1 MENEARVLAFT
12 IPVKPRTKKNHHE
25 FVRPGQGNRVSAVP
39 SKQYRQFE
47 ADCLWTI
54 PGWAKIGIDYPI
66 NAKIIYYVD
75 SKRKVDKTNLESAV
89 MDMLVKAGVIKDD
102 SAINPA
108 IVVTTDGS
116 KVLID
121 RENPRI
127 EIEITK
133 YEDWKVE

>member
-1 MENEARVLAFT
+1 MANMERVLAFT
-12 IPVKPRTKKNHHE
+12 IPVKPRTKKNSQQIIRSGGNG
-25 FVRPGQGNRVSAVP
+25 RPIPIP

-47 ADCLWTI
+47 VDCLWTI
-54 PGWAKIGIDYPI
+54 PGWAKIGIDYPV
-66 NAKIIYYVD
+66 NAKILYYVD

-102 SAINPA
+102 SAINPE

-116 KVLID
+116 RVMID
-121 RENPRI
+121 RKNPRI

-133 YEDWKVE
+133 YDEWMVE